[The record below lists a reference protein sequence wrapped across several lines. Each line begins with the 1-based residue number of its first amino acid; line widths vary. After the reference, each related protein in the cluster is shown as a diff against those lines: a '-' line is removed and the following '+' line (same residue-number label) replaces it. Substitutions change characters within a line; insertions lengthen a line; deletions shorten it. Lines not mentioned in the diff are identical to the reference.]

1 MFRNRTRTPVHGSTN
16 GWYNVLPDTPPA
28 KTLAGNEKAD
38 WVVLGAGV
46 VGLAAA
52 RRLAEHLPQAR
63 ILLVE
68 AERVGSGNSGRN
80 SGFVLHCY
88 FMGASRYGVDEGLQ
102 REARLNGYGAQVLR
116 RLVQENQIECDWH
129 DFGMLWAGAGQL
141 GDEGVREH
149 TEGLHALGQ
158 ETRALD
164 KAALKR
170 ITGSHFYT
178 TGVIAEGTALMQ
190 PAAMV
195 RGLARSLP
203 ANVELLENTIV
214 TKIER
219 GRVLRLRSPRGMIET
234 SGLIL
239 ATNTFTPDLGF
250 GRLRVVPGGTF
261 ASLTRELTESELDEV
276 GEEGPWGLL
285 PGVMGGSTVRRTS
298 DNRIL
303 MRNGLAH
310 IPNKVIDD
318 HLLGEMRIQHL
329 ESIAKCWPKLAH
341 VEIADTW
348 GGVLGGTLNRG
359 QIFGRLADGIWGS
372 FPCNG
377 ANIAR
382 GTTSGEL
389 LADVAVGKA
398 NSPLLADQLATPRPT
413 LLPPEPLLGFFA
425 RRRRTKMALQGIEE
439 R

>member
-1 MFRNRTRTPVHGSTN
+1 MRRTGMPAHGSTN
-16 GWYNVLPDTPPA
+16 GWYNVLPEAPPA
-28 KTLAGNEKAD
+28 KALHRNEKAD

-63 ILLVE
+63 IVLVE

-88 FMGASRYGVDEGLQ
+88 FMSGGRYAVDESLH
-102 REARLNGYGAQVLR
+102 REARLNGHGVDTLR
-116 RLVQENQIECDWH
+116 RLVRENQIECDWH
-129 DFGMLWAGAGQL
+129 EFGMLWVGAGEL
-141 GDEGVREH
+141 GDAGVREH

-158 ETRALD
+158 QTRALD

-170 ITGSHFYT
+170 ITGSEFYT
-178 TGVIAEGTALMQ
+178 SGVLAEGTALMQ

-203 ANVELLENTIV
+203 ANVELLENTVV

-219 GRVLRLRSPRGMIET
+219 ARPLRLRSARGVIEAG
-234 SGLIL
+234 GLIL

-250 GRLRVVPGGTF
+250 GRFRVVPGGTF
-261 ASLTRELTESELDEV
+261 VSLTRELTESELDEV
-276 GEEGPWGLL
+276 GEEGPWGVL
-285 PGVMGGSTVRRTS
+285 PGVIGGSTIRRTS

-303 MRNGLAH
+303 IRNGLAH
-310 IPNKVIDD
+310 LPDKHIDD
-318 HLLGEMRIQHL
+318 EMLAEMRIRHF
-329 ESIAKCWPKLAH
+329 ESIAKRWPRLTH

-348 GGVLGGTLNRG
+348 GGVLGGTFNRG
-359 QIFGRLADGIWGS
+359 QIFGRLGDGIWGS

-389 LADVAVGKA
+389 LADVALGDT
-398 NSPLLADQLATPRPT
+398 NSALLADQLATPLPT
-413 LLPPEPLLGFFA
+413 LLPPEPILGFFA
-425 RRRRTKMALQGIEE
+425 RRRRRQMEREGIEE

>member
-1 MFRNRTRTPVHGSTN
+1 MRRVRTPDHGSTN
-16 GWYNVLPDTPPA
+16 GWYNVLPEASPP
-28 KTLAGNEKAD
+28 KKLSGNEKAD

-88 FMGASRYGVDEGLQ
+88 FMSGARYAVDDSLH
-102 REARLNGYGAQVLR
+102 REARLNGHGVDTLR
-116 RLVQENQIECDWH
+116 RLVRDNQIECDWH
-129 DFGMLWAGAGQL
+129 EFGMLWAGAGEL
-141 GDEGVREH
+141 GDAGVHEH

-158 ETRALD
+158 ATRGLD
-164 KAALKR
+164 KAALKQ
-170 ITGSHFYT
+170 ITGSDFYT
-178 TGVIAEGTALMQ
+178 SGVIAEGTALMQ

-203 ANVELLENTIV
+203 ANVELLENTVV
-214 TKIER
+214 TRIER
-219 GRVLRLRSPRGMIET
+219 GRPLRLMSPLGAIET
-234 SGLIL
+234 GGLVL
-239 ATNTFTPDLGF
+239 ATNTFSPELGF
-250 GRLRVVPGGTF
+250 GRLRVVPGATF
-261 ASLTRELTESELDEV
+261 ASLTRELSEAELAQV

-285 PGVMGGSTVRRTS
+285 PGVIGGSTVRRTS

-303 MRNGLAH
+303 IRNGLAH
-310 IPNKVIDD
+310 VPDKRIDSAM
-318 HLLGEMRIQHL
+318 LPEMRARHL
-329 ESIAKCWPKLAH
+329 ASIKKRWPKLAH
-341 VEIADTW
+341 VEMADTW
-348 GGVLGGTLNRG
+348 GGVLGGTFNRG
-359 QIFGRLADGIWGS
+359 QIFGRLTDGIWGS

-389 LADVAVGKA
+389 LADVALSA
-398 NSPLLADQLATPRPT
+398 DSPLLEDQLATPLPT
-413 LLPPEPLLGFFA
+413 LLPPEPILGFFA
-425 RRRRTKMALQGIEE
+425 RRRRRQMEMEGIEE